1 MAGFTVIPVWSP
13 RDHVRLRQADA
24 GSRLRFSSDEW
35 SVDRRDLA
43 AVFADLAFLPDCD
56 GFATAANTVAPV
68 FYAVCPQVGCAGVDF
83 FAQCLAPGIRYF
95 LCPPVKLIPR
105 LLAFLAV
112 RPGLTVLLVVPDW
125 PSASFWAVLHPGGL
139 PHPMVRFCRRFSP
152 RFFSVYPVHSLF
164 TSGARIPMLAMLCHT

>member
-1 MAGFTVIPVWSP
+1 MLVPGFVSAPI
-13 RDHVRLRQADA
+13 R
-24 GSRLRFSSDEW
+24 

-95 LCPPVKLIPR
+95 LRPPVKLISR

-112 RPGLTVLLVVPDW
+112 QPGLTVLLVVPDW

-152 RFFSVYPVHSLF
+152 RFFSVYQVHSLF
-164 TSGARIPMLAMLCHT
+164 TSGARIIMLAMLCHT